1 MRKLSITLKTVVSI
15 SKGVLF
21 LDAIVLV
28 ILAITGMI
36 SKTIIVSLGFGSIY
50 AILNLRLLSLALE
63 KALKMAPS
71 RAQIYASSQYFLR
84 MALTAVVILVALKA
98 DYLNPIAV
106 IAPMFF
112 PKIVI
117 LGKNIIKA
125 KFTNN
130 LAE

>member
-1 MRKLSITLKTVVSI
+1 MSITLKTVVSI

-36 SKTIIVSLGFGSIY
+36 SKTIIISLGFGSIY

-63 KALKMAPS
+63 KALKMPPS

-84 MALTAVVILVALKA
+84 MALTGVVILLALKA
-98 DYLNPIAV
+98 DYLNTIAV

-117 LGKNIIKA
+117 LGNNIIKA

-130 LAE
+130 LVE

>member
-1 MRKLSITLKTVVSI
+1 MSITLKTVVSI

-84 MALTAVVILVALKA
+84 MALTAVVILLALKA

-117 LGKNIIKA
+117 LGNNIIKA
-125 KFTNN
+125 KFTNK

>member
-1 MRKLSITLKTVVSI
+1 MSITLKTVVSI

-36 SKTIIVSLGFGSIY
+36 SKTIIISLGFGSIY

-63 KALKMAPS
+63 KALKMPPS

-84 MALTAVVILVALKA
+84 MALTGVVILLALKA

-117 LGKNIIKA
+117 LGNNIIKA

-130 LAE
+130 LVE

>member
-1 MRKLSITLKTVVSI
+1 MSITLKTVVSI

-36 SKTIIVSLGFGSIY
+36 SKTIIISLGFGSIY

-84 MALTAVVILVALKA
+84 MALTAVVILLALKA

-117 LGKNIIKA
+117 LGNNIIKA

>member
-36 SKTIIVSLGFGSIY
+36 SKTIIISLGFGSIY

-63 KALKMAPS
+63 KALKMPPS

-84 MALTAVVILVALKA
+84 MALTGVVILLALKA

-117 LGKNIIKA
+117 LGNNIIKA

-130 LAE
+130 LVE

>member
-1 MRKLSITLKTVVSI
+1 MSITLKTVVSI

-36 SKTIIVSLGFGSIY
+36 SKTIIISLGFGSIY

-63 KALKMAPS
+63 KALKMPPS

-84 MALTAVVILVALKA
+84 MALTGVVILLALKA
-98 DYLNPIAV
+98 DYLNTIAV

-117 LGKNIIKA
+117 LGNNIIKA

-130 LAE
+130 VVE

>member
-1 MRKLSITLKTVVSI
+1 MSITLKTVVSI

-117 LGKNIIKA
+117 LGNNIIKA

>member
-1 MRKLSITLKTVVSI
+1 MSITLKTVVSI

-84 MALTAVVILVALKA
+84 MALTGVVILLALKA
-98 DYLNPIAV
+98 DYLNPISV

-117 LGKNIIKA
+117 LGNNIIKA

>member
-1 MRKLSITLKTVVSI
+1 MSITLKTVVSI

-36 SKTIIVSLGFGSIY
+36 SKTIIISLGFGSIY

-63 KALKMAPS
+63 KSLKMAPS

-84 MALTAVVILVALKA
+84 MALTAVVILLALKA

-117 LGKNIIKA
+117 LGNNIIKA

>member
-1 MRKLSITLKTVVSI
+1 MSITLKTVVSI

-84 MALTAVVILVALKA
+84 MALTGVVILLALKA

-117 LGKNIIKA
+117 LGNNIIKA

>member
-36 SKTIIVSLGFGSIY
+36 SKTIIISLGFGSIY

-63 KALKMAPS
+63 KALKMPPS

-84 MALTAVVILVALKA
+84 MALTGVVILLALKA

-117 LGKNIIKA
+117 LGNNIIKA

-130 LAE
+130 VVE

>member
-36 SKTIIVSLGFGSIY
+36 SKTIIISLGFGSIY

-63 KALKMAPS
+63 KALKMPPS

-84 MALTAVVILVALKA
+84 MALTGVVILLALKA
-98 DYLNPIAV
+98 DYLNTIAV

-117 LGKNIIKA
+117 LGNNIIKA

-130 LAE
+130 VVE

>member
-1 MRKLSITLKTVVSI
+1 MSITLKTVVSI

-84 MALTAVVILVALKA
+84 MAITAVVILVALKA

-117 LGKNIIKA
+117 LGNNIIKA
-125 KFTNN
+125 KFKNN

>member
-1 MRKLSITLKTVVSI
+1 MSITLKTVVSI

-36 SKTIIVSLGFGSIY
+36 SKTIIISLGFGSIY

-84 MALTAVVILVALKA
+84 MALTAVVILLALKA

-117 LGKNIIKA
+117 LGNNIIKA
-125 KFTNN
+125 KFKNN

>member
-84 MALTAVVILVALKA
+84 MALTAVVILLALKA

-117 LGKNIIKA
+117 LGNNIIKA

>member
-1 MRKLSITLKTVVSI
+1 MSITLKTVVSI

-84 MALTAVVILVALKA
+84 MALTAVVILLALKA

-117 LGKNIIKA
+117 LGNNIIKA